1 MSKSQP
7 TRLNPVKAGFA
18 DGWVIHDRR
27 VPKAHRFKYN
37 MCWCLF
43 DLNRISSW
51 LADNSWWRH
60 NGFSLFSLYDRDY
73 LTNESIPIKQKV
85 INHLRQDQG
94 VEFSG
99 DVFLFTHP
107 RFLGYGF
114 NSVSFYFCYQQRNLK
129 YILAEIN
136 NTPWGE
142 KHVYVFA
149 TDDTRE
155 ATSVNTFAFIK
166 AFHISPF
173 APMDIHYLWRFEVTP
188 EQIKVK
194 MQLHRKDVN
203 VMNVYLDT
211 KITPFVDNGNHKY
224 LLRKP
229 FQPWKMSMGIYW
241 QALKLW
247 IKKIPFYS
255 HPDT

>member
-1 MSKSQP
+1 MSMADPETLSK
-7 TRLNPVKAGFA
+7 VKAGFA
-18 DGWVIHDRR
+18 DGWVVHDRK
-27 VPKAHRFKYN
+27 VPKPHRFKYN

-43 DLNRISSW
+43 DLDQVSTW
-51 LADNSWWRH
+51 MAANSWWRH

-73 LTNESIPIKQKV
+73 LTSETIPIKQKV

-94 VEFSG
+94 VEFTG

-114 NSVSFYFCYQQRNLK
+114 NSVSFYFCYQHNRLQ

-142 KHVYVFA
+142 KHIYVFSTA
-149 TDDTRE
+149 HSDED
-155 ATSVNTFAFIK
+155 AGVNTFEFDK

-173 APMDIHYLWRFEVTP
+173 APMDINYLWRFEVTP
-188 EQIKVK
+188 GQIKVK
-194 MQLHRKDVN
+194 MQLHRKNVN

-211 KITPFVDNGNHKY
+211 KITPFVENEGNRY
-224 LLRKP
+224 LFKKP

-241 QALKLW
+241 QAFKLW
-247 IKKIPFYS
+247 IKRVPFYS
-255 HPDT
+255 HPDR

>member
-1 MSKSQP
+1 MSDTKP
-7 TRLNPVKAGFA
+7 VTLNQVKAGFA
-18 DGWVIHDRR
+18 DGWVVHDRR
-27 VPKAHRFKYN
+27 VPKVHRFKYN

-43 DLNRISSW
+43 DLDHVSAW
-51 LADNSWWRH
+51 MTENSWWRH
-60 NGFSLFSLYDRDY
+60 NGFALFSLYDRDY
-73 LTNESIPIKQKV
+73 LTKETLPIKQKV
-85 INHLRQDQG
+85 INHLRKEQG

-99 DVFLFTHP
+99 EVFLFTHP

-114 NSVSFYFCYQQRNLK
+114 NSVSFYFCYQQQNLK

-149 TDDTRE
+149 ADDAKK
-155 ATSVNTFAFIK
+155 ATQVNTFAFDK

-173 APMDIHYLWRFEVTP
+173 APMDINYLWRFEVSP

-211 KITPFVDNGNHKY
+211 KITPFMENSNNRY
-224 LLRKP
+224 LLKKP
-229 FQPWKMSMGIYW
+229 FQPWKMSLGIYW

-247 IKKIPFYS
+247 IKRVPFYS
-255 HPDT
+255 HPDK

>member
-1 MSKSQP
+1 MSDTKPATLKQ
-7 TRLNPVKAGFA
+7 VKAGFA

-27 VPKAHRFKYN
+27 VPKVHRFKSN

-43 DLNRISSW
+43 DLDHVSRW
-51 LADNSWWRH
+51 MTENSWWRH
-60 NGFSLFSLYDRDY
+60 NGFALFSLYDRDY
-73 LTNESIPIKQKV
+73 LTKESIPIKEKV
-85 INHLRQDQG
+85 INHLREDQG
-94 VEFSG
+94 IEFSG

-114 NSVSFYFCYQQRNLK
+114 NSVSFYFCYQQQNLK

-149 TDDTRE
+149 TDDAKE
-155 ATSVNTFAFIK
+155 ATQVNTFAFDK

-173 APMDIHYLWRFEVTP
+173 APMDINYIWRFEVSP

-194 MQLHRKDVN
+194 MQLHRKNVN

-211 KITPFVDNGNHKY
+211 KITPFMENGNNRY
-224 LLRKP
+224 LLKKP

-247 IKKIPFYS
+247 IKRVPFYS
-255 HPDT
+255 HPDK